1 MSLPNHAVGQ
11 VIFIRTDSFD
21 YEEIPVA
28 FQTLEELVRICSEPR
43 GGMSLERVVV
53 FQIQNGQPVAVTLG
67 FISASK
73 GLRQEAWPPE
83 FRTQG

>member
-1 MSLPNHAVGQ
+1 MSVPNHAVGQ
-11 VIFIRTDSFD
+11 VIFIRTDCFD
-21 YEEIPVA
+21 YEEFPVA

-43 GGMSLERVVV
+43 AGMSLERVVV
-53 FQIQNGQPVAVTLG
+53 FQIQDSQPVAVTLG

-83 FRTQG
+83 FRTKG